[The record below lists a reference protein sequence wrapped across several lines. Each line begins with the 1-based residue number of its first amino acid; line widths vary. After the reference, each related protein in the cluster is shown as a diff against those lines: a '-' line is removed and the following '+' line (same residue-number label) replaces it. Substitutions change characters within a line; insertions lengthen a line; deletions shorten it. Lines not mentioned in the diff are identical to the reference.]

1 MKNMYTQF
9 MQAFN
14 NLEKSNC
21 VDMVYQWLNEGQ
33 ITIIELY
40 EDILVEA
47 LAHLTDVESNPNHK
61 IWFEH
66 IQSSIVRT
74 IIEMAHPF
82 VLRDKKGCQS
92 NLKAAVLCPDGEQ
105 HELGARMI
113 NDYLVLSGVDSYF
126 VGRDTPRKE
135 FIDMINVMNL
145 DIVAISVTNYYNT
158 SEVNRTID
166 LIKSHNKHV
175 EIIVGG
181 RAVMNNLD
189 TYRKN
194 TKIQV
199 IENTKSLF
207 DFLEGIKK

>member
-1 MKNMYTQF
+1 MNNKFLNF

-14 NLEKSNC
+14 NLDKSSC
-21 VDMVYQWLNEGQ
+21 VSMVYQWLSEDQ
-33 ITIIELY
+33 ISIKELY
-40 EDILVEA
+40 EDVLVEA
-47 LAHLTDVESNPNHK
+47 LGYLTDVESDPNHK

-82 VLRDKKGCQS
+82 VLKEKKESQF

-126 VGRDTPRKE
+126 VGRDTPRKD
-135 FIDMINVMNL
+135 FVDMIEVMNL
-145 DIVAISVTNYYNT
+145 DIVAMSVTNYYNT
-158 SEVNRTID
+158 SEVNRTVD
-166 LIKSHNKHV
+166 LIRAHNKHV
-175 EIIVGG
+175 EILVGG

-189 TYRKN
+189 TYKN
-194 TKIQV
+194 NSNIQV
-199 IENTKSLF
+199 IESTQALF
-207 DFLEGIKK
+207 DYLERVKK

>member
-1 MKNMYTQF
+1 MRNKFMQF
-9 MQAFN
+9 MEAFN
-14 NLEKSNC
+14 NLEKTNC
-21 VDMVYQWLNEGQ
+21 VNMVYQWLSEGQ

-40 EDILVEA
+40 EDILVGA
-47 LAHLTDVESNPNHK
+47 LAHLTDVESDPNHK

-82 VLRDKKGCQS
+82 VLREKKEQQS

-105 HELGARMI
+105 HELGARMV
-113 NDYLVLSGVDSYF
+113 NDYLVLSGVESYF

-135 FIDMINVMNL
+135 FVDMINVMNL

-166 LIKSHNKHV
+166 LIKAHNKHV

-189 TYRKN
+189 SYKN
-194 TKIQV
+194 NSNIQV
-199 IENTKSLF
+199 IESTQALF
-207 DFLEGIKK
+207 DYLERVRK